1 MKLISNPPVET
12 PIPDEPLPILG
23 YANPVVSVDGQT
35 RIFVPVFSV
44 GTDSLIRIEADLT
57 GIDPLGEPFVYP
69 VTLPGNTDTP
79 IVRHARGVP
88 TTDEKY
94 LYTTITNGHV
104 VMQGRLP
111 SGDWKILQ
119 DRVNEALKVIEA
131 PFEVSMP
138 TITFHVS
145 TPI

>member
-1 MKLISNPPVET
+1 MIILNIA
-12 PIPDEPLPILG
+12 PDNKPAAVQVPALG
-23 YANPVVSVDGQT
+23 YSNPVVTVDGVTQ
-35 RIFVPVFSV
+35 IFAQLFSV
-44 GTDSLIRIEADLT
+44 STGSLIRIEVDLT
-57 GIDPLGEPFVYP
+57 GVDPLGESFTYP

-79 IVRHARGVP
+79 IVRHARGAP
-88 TTDEKY
+88 TTDELY
-94 LYTTITNGHV
+94 LHTTINNGHV

-119 DRVNEALKVIEA
+119 DRVNEALKVINA